1 MRRRLMNASMDL
13 EVPMRRCRHACPA
26 PWTLGWAP
34 LVLLLSL
41 LAMPALAAANPF
53 GIPPSTEAQEL
64 TLVDRASAWIL
75 QTQRDLHRRLTLVL
89 HQLDEAPTVRTA
101 AALILASFLY
111 GIFHAA
117 GPGHG
122 KAIISTYLL
131 THRQSLARGIW
142 LSTLSSLMQ
151 GVTAIVAVLVL
162 IGILGWLA
170 RDTMGQVRNLEMASF
185 LLVALLGLW
194 LIGRALR
201 SLWRLR
207 HETPPESLPTP
218 ARTGDGDSVGG
229 LPEPVFSRVQ
239 HSAVL
244 PESGM
249 HRLGQPEVHAHGHDC
264 GCGTPHH
271 VDPNLRGPWYATVF
285 AVGIRPCSGAVLV
298 MAVSYLLG
306 IWLAGIAAVLAMSL
320 GTAMTVSVLAI
331 LAVQARD
338 WTRRLL
344 RPTPLAALRY
354 AGPLVGMVGGTVI
367 FLVGWT
373 LFQGTLAIEPLRHPL
388 GL

>member
-1 MRRRLMNASMDL
+1 
-13 EVPMRRCRHACPA
+13 
-26 PWTLGWAP
+26 
-34 LVLLLSL
+34 
-41 LAMPALAAANPF
+41 MPALAAANPF
-53 GIPPSTEAQEL
+53 GTPPSTEAQEL

-89 HQLDEAPTVRTA
+89 HQLDEAPTARTA

-151 GVTAIVAVLVL
+151 GVTAIVAVLLL
-162 IGILGWLA
+162 IGVLGWLA
-170 RDTMGQVRNLEMASF
+170 RDTMGQVRNLELASF

-201 SLWRLR
+201 SIWRLR
-207 HETPPESLPTP
+207 RETP
-218 ARTGDGDSVGG
+218 ARAGDGDADGP
-229 LPEPVFSRVQ
+229 LATLTFSRVQ

-244 PESGM
+244 PESGV
-249 HRLGQPEVHAHGHDC
+249 HRLGHPETHAHAHVQEHDC

-271 VDPNLRGPWYATVF
+271 VDPNQRGPWYATVF

-354 AGPLVGMVGGTVI
+354 AGPLVGMLGGTVI

>member
-1 MRRRLMNASMDL
+1 
-13 EVPMRRCRHACPA
+13 
-26 PWTLGWAP
+26 
-34 LVLLLSL
+34 
-41 LAMPALAAANPF
+41 MPTLAAANPF
-53 GIPPSTEAQEL
+53 GMPPSADAPEL

-151 GVTAIVAVLVL
+151 GVTAIVAVLLL
-162 IGILGWLA
+162 IGVLGWLA
-170 RDTMGQVRNLEMASF
+170 RDTMGQVRHLELASF

-201 SLWRLR
+201 SIWRLW
-207 HETPPESLPTP
+207 HERSPPEAVP
-218 ARTGDGDSVGG
+218 APAYADGSGDSAGSRAA
-229 LPEPVFSRVQ
+229 PAFSRVQ
-239 HSAVL
+239 HGTT
-244 PESGM
+244 PPGSGM
-249 HRLGQPEVHAHGHDC
+249 HRLDHPETHVGDRDC

-320 GTAMTVSVLAI
+320 GTAITVSVLAI

-354 AGPLVGMVGGTVI
+354 AGPLVGMLGGTVI

-373 LFQGTLAIEPLRHPL
+373 LFQGTLAVEPLRHPL